1 MRRWIFIAYLSNP
14 LPACQVNIEFDWID
28 TVCLWFYPYTL
39 ITYYKIPTVPWYI
52 LCGISFSS
60 ITVRQGE
67 VAKDITEEIIMEL
80 LLHIL
85 GVGVALMLLIHQE
98 HLVED
103 MEKEEVIITDLETIM

>member
-1 MRRWIFIAYLSNP
+1 MRIYPSFACMSNKYRIRFDSYCMFMVLSIYES
-14 LPACQVNIEFDWID
+14 LFTGLA
-28 TVCLWFYPYTL
+28 
-39 ITYYKIPTVPWYI
+39 YYKIPTVRLYI
-52 LCGISFSS
+52 LCDISCS
-60 ITVRQGE
+60 IITAHQGE

-80 LLHIL
+80 LLPIL

>member
-1 MRRWIFIAYLSNP
+1 MNVRLA
-14 LPACQVNIEFDWID
+14 
-28 TVCLWFYPYTL
+28 
-39 ITYYKIPTVPWYI
+39 YYKIPTVRWYM
-52 LCGISFSS
+52 LCYISCSI
-60 ITVRQGE
+60 ITVRQGG

>member
-1 MRRWIFIAYLSNP
+1 MKKYGYLGLDLIVCSCIASEHEIF
-14 LPACQVNIEFDWID
+14 
-28 TVCLWFYPYTL
+28 
-39 ITYYKIPTVPWYI
+39 TYQFVSD
-52 LCGISFSS
+52 ISCSI
-60 ITVRQGE
+60 ITVHQGG

>member
-1 MRRWIFIAYLSNP
+1 M
-14 LPACQVNIEFDWID
+14 
-28 TVCLWFYPYTL
+28 
-39 ITYYKIPTVPWYI
+39 
-52 LCGISFSS
+52 LCDISCSI
-60 ITVRQGE
+60 ITVRQEE

-85 GVGVALMLLIHQE
+85 GVGTALMLLIHQE

>member
-1 MRRWIFIAYLSNP
+1 MVLSI
-14 LPACQVNIEFDWID
+14 LQKS
-28 TVCLWFYPYTL
+28 
-39 ITYYKIPTVPWYI
+39 YYKIPTVRWYM
-52 LCGISFSS
+52 LCDIFCSI